1 MVALFML
8 TAGASRD
15 PNPAPPKIVTQA
27 RIRAGNLLHCRKLL
41 RQVWPAYPEEAR
53 RDRVEGAVS
62 LNVLITRTGEVT
74 GIRVAAGDPRLAPA
88 AVAAVRQWR
97 YASCLLN
104 SEPVEVH
111 TAIDIGFTLQQ

>member
-1 MVALFML
+1 
-8 TAGASRD
+8 
-15 PNPAPPKIVTQA
+15 
-27 RIRAGNLLHCRKLL
+27 
-41 RQVWPAYPEEAR
+41 
-53 RDRVEGAVS
+53 
-62 LNVLITRTGEVT
+62 VT